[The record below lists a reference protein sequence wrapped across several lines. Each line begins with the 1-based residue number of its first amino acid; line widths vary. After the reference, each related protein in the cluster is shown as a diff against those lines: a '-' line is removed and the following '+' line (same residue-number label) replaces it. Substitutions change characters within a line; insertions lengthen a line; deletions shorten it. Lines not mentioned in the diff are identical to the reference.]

1 MFKEAFFL
9 GKNIEDSLVIIL
21 PCFLSIY
28 TIQTLKVNQACCLG
42 PVLTERLTRRPLFR
56 FYTKYKALHARIQ
69 ANNVTS
75 TYNTPSARPKS
86 DIILT
91 NSTNSHYNRS
101 VVHVS
106 FPFRVVFFQIC
117 LGPALSL
124 CTSVSGVTRRKRTRT
139 TATAPPTRPPRGP
152 RLPPLRPCKP
162 HSGGK

>member
-1 MFKEAFFL
+1 M

-106 FPFRVVFFQIC
+106 FPSCGFLSNLLRARALITYVCFRSHKEEKNTDDGNSAANSPTKGATTPTPTPVQ
-117 LGPALSL
+117 
-124 CTSVSGVTRRKRTRT
+124 TSFRR
-139 TATAPPTRPPRGP
+139 
-152 RLPPLRPCKP
+152 
-162 HSGGK
+162 